1 MLNDYTKEFD
11 GTLKLNF
18 RTEQLDTSRAFIDQG
33 CAEGLDLEN
42 IPVPV
47 IHKLD
52 RRVVTSSRIVLVDG
66 DRQQTTIAEN
76 DPQNLIKKAV
86 ESHAKI
92 SEQQL
97 KNSLT
102 QAFNSG
108 LFTFS
113 EIAFDKPHRH
123 AIVSYGF
130 VCGGLC
136 GHGRTVVLK
145 SSKGSWKIMST
156 CGTWIS

>member
-1 MLNDYTKEFD
+1 MPISEALILALFLLFTTGTQDSSSEKVRLSKNSLTKDQVAVYRAMLNDYTKEFD

-76 DPQNLIKKAV
+76 DP
-86 ESHAKI
+86 
-92 SEQQL
+92 
-97 KNSLT
+97 
-102 QAFNSG
+102 
-108 LFTFS
+108 
-113 EIAFDKPHRH
+113 
-123 AIVSYGF
+123 
-130 VCGGLC
+130 
-136 GHGRTVVLK
+136 
-145 SSKGSWKIMST
+145 
-156 CGTWIS
+156 